1 MNNKMTTNEQISRM
15 KALMGYGLQTESKA
29 PYSAVENQKLGAD
42 GNVYGIVREGTKY
55 YIKSAPNK
63 SNLIKEDFNYIGGF
77 RNRKDYQYDS
87 FADAQKNFDL
97 KMMSLKEAA
106 NKQDFDINSWNLDK
120 KENVVVEATDKMK
133 KEILRERQIMKNA
146 TVIAEKKSK
155 DCANGVCCDSVD
167 KEYADTQKPNISSE
181 VDECGDAATANAG
194 YTNASLPKGSG
205 MAESVVKEE
214 EVLGWN
220 RKSPDYMDKSH
231 GTEIG
236 DSAPFDDKEA
246 RNIDDGDKKV
256 TQTGEM
262 KNGVVENHGT
272 SMHDTDDQNK
282 PAVGVGEGPSNDN
295 NKPFDDK
302 KGKQI
307 DEAIDDFGPDAQE
320 GGEQPMGDELGAEGG
335 DDLGAEDGAD
345 LGGDDLG
352 GEEPIGDD
360 LGAEGD
366 EFGDDEL
373 GDDVEGGDDDIYEDD
388 VESRLDAM
396 EDLLSQIADKLGID
410 APAVDDA
417 DYADDDLF
425 GDEEGDDFEGEG
437 DFEGDDFEGG
447 DEFGGDD
454 FEGGDEFD
462 DEAEDEYP
470 MESRRRRGVQIYET
484 KAYRRAMRKLNEDGM
499 TPFKDAGRVPQGNM
513 NKLND
518 FGKHPAYQKKVM
530 ELPPKDL
537 QEFPGYYDM
546 NDDSVKNDTP
556 YGEKIGDGAPF
567 DIDPE
572 SIDNAIAEAFDRLKK
587 NRR

>member
-1 MNNKMTTNEQISRM
+1 
-15 KALMGYGLQTESKA
+15 
-29 PYSAVENQKLGAD
+29 
-42 GNVYGIVREGTKY
+42 
-55 YIKSAPNK
+55 
-63 SNLIKEDFNYIGGF
+63 
-77 RNRKDYQYDS
+77 
-87 FADAQKNFDL
+87 
-97 KMMSLKEAA
+97 
-106 NKQDFDINSWNLDK
+106 
-120 KENVVVEATDKMK
+120 
-133 KEILRERQIMKNA
+133 
-146 TVIAEKKSK
+146 
-155 DCANGVCCDSVD
+155 
-167 KEYADTQKPNISSE
+167 
-181 VDECGDAATANAG
+181 
-194 YTNASLPKGSG
+194 
-205 MAESVVKEE
+205 
-214 EVLGWN
+214 
-220 RKSPDYMDKSH
+220 
-231 GTEIG
+231 
-236 DSAPFDDKEA
+236 
-246 RNIDDGDKKV
+246 
-256 TQTGEM
+256 
-262 KNGVVENHGT
+262 
-272 SMHDTDDQNK
+272 MHDADNQNT
-282 PAVGVGEGPSNDN
+282 PTVGVGEGPSDDN

-320 GGEQPMGDELGAEGG
+320 GGEEPMGAEGGEEPMG

-360 LGAEGD
+360 LGGD
-366 EFGDDEL
+366 DLGDDEL

-417 DYADDDLF
+417 EYADDDLF
-425 GDEEGDDFEGEG
+425 DDEASDDFDGDD
-437 DFEGDDFEGG
+437 DFEGDDFEGDDFGAEGG
-447 DEFGGDD
+447 DEFGDEGDD

-499 TPFKDAGRVPQGNM
+499 TPFTDAGRVPQGNM

-518 FGKHPAYQKKVM
+518 FGKHPAYQKVVM
-530 ELPPKDL
+530 SLPPKDL
-537 QEFPGYYDM
+537 QEFPDYYDM
-546 NDDSVKNDTP
+546 NDDSVKNDNP